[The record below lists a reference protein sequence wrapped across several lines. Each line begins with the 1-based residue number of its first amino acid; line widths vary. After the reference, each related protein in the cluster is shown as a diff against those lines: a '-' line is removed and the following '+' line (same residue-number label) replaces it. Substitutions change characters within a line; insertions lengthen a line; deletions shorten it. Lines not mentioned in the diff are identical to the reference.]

1 MKLQSFRYTQG
12 VGWSVTPFPAM
23 DSKQTL
29 VLVFGAPEFID
40 TTEPINQLVKAY
52 PNSYIVGCS
61 TAGEILGT
69 ALMDHSLA
77 VSVVQFE
84 HSRIAVAS
92 ARVQKPTDSFN
103 AGRALGTALKGPDL
117 RGVLILSDGSLVN
130 GTELVFG
137 LNLHGGIAVTGGLA
151 GDGTRFQKTWVIA
164 DGKPQSGVVVGV
176 GFYGN
181 QVAIGFGSQGGWERS
196 GAEWVVTRSQ
206 DNMLY
211 ELGGKPA
218 LEVYKA
224 AIGEH
229 AKGLPASALL
239 FPLALRADASDD
251 KPIVRTILSVD
262 EAKQSMTFAG
272 DMPEGY
278 LAQLMSADLD
288 RLIDSASKA
297 AVMAHG
303 ATANGSSDTLCVAIS
318 CVGRRLVLGNRTE
331 EELAAVLKTLPTRTQ
346 QVGFYSYG
354 EISPSGGFCD
364 LHNQTMTIT
373 TISETVPVPA

>member
-1 MKLQSFRYTQG
+1 MKLASFTYAQG
-12 VGWSVTPFPAM
+12 VGWSVNPFPTL

-29 VLVFGAPEFID
+29 VLVFGAPEFVD
-40 TTEPINQLVKAY
+40 ATEPITQLVKAF

-69 ALMDHSLA
+69 TLLDHSLT

-84 HSRIAVAS
+84 HTRLAVAS
-92 ARVQKPTDSFN
+92 AHVQKPQDSFN
-103 AGRALGTALKGPDL
+103 AGRAIGTFLKASDL
-117 RGVLILSDGSLVN
+117 RGVLILSDGSCVN

-137 LNLHGGIAVTGGLA
+137 LNLPGTIAVTGGLA
-151 GDGTRFQKTWVIA
+151 GDGTRFQRTWVIA
-164 DGKPQSGVVVGV
+164 DGKPQSGVVVAV
-176 GFYGN
+176 GFYGER
-181 QVAIGFGSQGGWERS
+181 VAIGFGSQGGWERS

-206 DNMLY
+206 DNVLY
-211 ELGGKPA
+211 ELNGQPA

-224 AIGEH
+224 ALGEQ

-239 FPLALRADASDD
+239 YPLALRANADDD

-272 DMPEGY
+272 DMPESY
-278 LAQLMSADLD
+278 LGQLMSADLD

-297 AVMAHG
+297 AVMAQG
-303 ATANGSSDTLCVAIS
+303 KAAPTASDTLCIAIS

-331 EELAAVLKTLPTRTQ
+331 EELAAVLKALPAQTQ

-373 TISETVPVPA
+373 TISET